1 MSQSELTGIPLA
13 GSVGVAQVA
22 ELYATV
28 TEVCATEAVIAFD
41 CSETRDIDASIV
53 QLLLAVQAAA
63 EQKGS
68 KMELRGA
75 SDTLAELFGEYGLG
89 DCLTVSTSQK
99 PPRSS
104 DSATNDAPAN
114 PAATAD
120 EEEQ

>member
-28 TEVCATEAVIAFD
+28 AEACATEAVIAFE

-75 SDTLAELFGEYGLG
+75 SDTLAKLFGDYGLG
-89 DCLTVSTSQK
+89 DCLTAAEAET
-99 PPRSS
+99 PPKDSEPQAESS
-104 DSATNDAPAN
+104 NEADATP
-114 PAATAD
+114 D
-120 EEEQ
+120 EEKQ